1 MWAHS
6 EVGRDANHLWN
17 VSLERIK
24 AKNML
29 LLYQLWAGN
38 IALRGECY
46 ILRSQYVKLLENNI
60 FFFSLLSLPW
70 CLGSNSAQTGQ
81 SKKSFPSDVQ
91 GKVRSESRAG
101 SAAAVPS
108 LRQDYLW
115 AAQDHSQHFSSH
127 CSQPH
132 SALPIHFVPLSW
144 LLETALYQVKAQLK
158 LEPESPV

>member
-46 ILRSQYVKLLENNI
+46 ILRSQYVKLLENN
-60 FFFSLLSLPW
+60 FFFFLY
-70 CLGSNSAQTGQ
+70 
-81 SKKSFPSDVQ
+81 FPCPGAWDQIQPRLDRVKNHSHLTSR
-91 GKVRSESRAG
+91 GRSGVRAG
-101 SAAAVPS
+101 LAVLQQFPACVRTICELPKITVSISALTVPS
-108 LRQDYLW
+108 LTQLCLFILSLW
-115 AAQDHSQHFSSH
+115 AGFWKLLCTKWRHS
-127 CSQPH
+127 
-132 SALPIHFVPLSW
+132 
-144 LLETALYQVKAQLK
+144 
-158 LEPESPV
+158 